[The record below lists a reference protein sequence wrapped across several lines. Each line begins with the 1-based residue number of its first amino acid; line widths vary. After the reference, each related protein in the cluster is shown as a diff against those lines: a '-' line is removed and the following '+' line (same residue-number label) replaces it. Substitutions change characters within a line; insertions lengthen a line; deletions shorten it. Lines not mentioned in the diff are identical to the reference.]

1 MPELILDIK
10 ANVRHTS
17 RLVPNF
23 SVLANVSMPF
33 WNKRAQGFVERP
45 EKIQA
50 NQPEFEHTED
60 KGYTYHFRQHNSFRD
75 QNRYDVMIKA
85 VMKRQAGTKFAYYTT
100 TFDVSSDPLHKE
112 DNNRTIDRYFEIP
125 ALVGFNPQNEL
136 YKRFGLQYTAKQE
149 IYLHMPLFLE
159 RNYASLRREG
169 IVPKCD
175 PKEHNPIWWQRG
187 YEEFRYFGY
196 TADQIFP
203 KAGDKLKPLYDNKL
217 YNVSSVTDEI
227 PEYEYKWRKYF
238 WKLYL
243 EVALDNGMQV
253 SESVKNDPE
262 QRHFI
267 DNLLGLNNL
276 PSGATGEQQ
285 ATSITP
291 GYAFDVSDIVD
302 EMKKDVLFHPP
313 EVKKCVKNVTQD
325 PDWYACSNKFGMW

>member
-100 TFDVSSDPLHKE
+100 TFNVDSDPLHKE

-169 IVPKCD
+169 VMPKCD
-175 PKEHNPIWWQRG
+175 PKEHNPIWCKQERG
-187 YEEFRYFGY
+187 EEL
-196 TADQIFP
+196 TDEE
-203 KAGDKLKPLYDNKL
+203 KAMFSEKHAVNIRKVDLNAFY
-217 YNVSSVTDEI
+217 DEI

-276 PSGATGEQQ
+276 QPGTSGEQQ
-285 ATSITP
+285 ATNITP

-302 EMKKDVLFHPP
+302 EVKKDVLFHPP